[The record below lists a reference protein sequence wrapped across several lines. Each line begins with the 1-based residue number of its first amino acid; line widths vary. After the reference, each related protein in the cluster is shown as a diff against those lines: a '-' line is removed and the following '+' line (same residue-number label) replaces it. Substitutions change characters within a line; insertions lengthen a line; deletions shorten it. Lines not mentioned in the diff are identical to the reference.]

1 MTENL
6 IMIEFLL
13 VSVAF
18 AWFFFVLFS
27 KKFDYLDKRDDN
39 KKY

>member
-1 MTENL
+1 
-6 IMIEFLL
+6 MIEVLL
-13 VSVAF
+13 VTAAF

-27 KKFDYLDKRDDN
+27 KKFDYLDRRDDD